1 MIIRPLTIM
10 AEKFV
15 PPFPYQTIQIGN
27 QIWMAENLHED
38 DGGEGIDVFHNTVIN
53 GYTYPTIYMYSYAAA
68 MRIANSIQGWHL
80 PTVAE
85 VNTLAQYVNGGYGN
99 GLGTK
104 LKSTT
109 GWNNN
114 GTDDYGWNAKPLGI
128 VRSSYSPGGEFTI
141 WEQDTSGSRSYR
153 WYITETYSA
162 NGTEY
167 AHYKYSVRL
176 IKDA

>member
-1 MIIRPLTIM
+1 MIIRPLTIV
-10 AEKFV
+10 AEKVV

-27 QIWMAENLHED
+27 QIWMAEALQED
-38 DGGEGIDVFHNTVIN
+38 DGGEGIDVFHNYEIN
-53 GYTYPTIYMYSYAAA
+53 GYTYPAIYMYSYDAA

-85 VNTLAQYVNGGYGN
+85 VNELAQYVNGGYGN

-114 GTDDYGWNAKPLGI
+114 GTDNYGWNAKPFGI
-128 VRSSYSPGGEFTI
+128 VRSSYSPGWESTT
-141 WEQDTSGSRSYR
+141 WEQDTSGNRSYR
-153 WYITETYSA
+153 WYITETDSN
-162 NGTEY
+162 NGTENPT
-167 AHYKYSVRL
+167 YKYSVRL
-176 IKDA
+176 IKDT